1 MGPMTAA
8 VLPWVTGAFALG
20 LLCCAWRLLRGPDVC
35 DRIVALDTLYIN
47 ALALFVVL
55 GVQQQSAL
63 AFEAALL
70 IALLGFVGTV
80 ALARHAARQRVIA

>member
-1 MGPMTAA
+1 MGPWTAA
-8 VLPWVTGAFALG
+8 VLPWVIGALSLA
-20 LLCCAWRLLRGPDVC
+20 LLCCAWRLLRGPDLC
-35 DRIVALDTLYIN
+35 DRILALDTLYID

-55 GVQQQSAL
+55 GIQQQSAL

-80 ALARHAARQRVIA
+80 ALARHAARVAVMS